1 MTLQP
6 HAICCR
12 AREFALSNDTRSFR
26 VLLYILAGSAVLALL
41 HLTLKWLATHSV
53 KFRELTTPTLR
64 YLLRELYVRALD
76 GGYLHVD
83 IRRSGAYFRVYKTI
97 ISHGV
102 VRLTVHVPPNA
113 QELVGPGVVEQ
124 ALGEN
129 GFEGLVARG
138 DVSHGKNG
146 DLVIECG
153 SGIDQAT
160 VIVEFLMQRVFHV
173 APERDC
179 VAYLRD
185 FHLDP
190 RAHPGFD
197 RAPLP

>member
-1 MTLQP
+1 M
-6 HAICCR
+6 
-12 AREFALSNDTRSFR
+12 
-26 VLLYILAGSAVLALL
+26 LLYILAGILVLVLL
-41 HLTLKWLATHSV
+41 HLLLKWLATHSV
-53 KFRELTTPTLR
+53 KFRNLTTPVLR
-64 YLLRELYVRALD
+64 YLLRELYVRGLD

-102 VRLTVHVPPNA
+102 VRLTVHVPPNVQA
-113 QELVGPGVVEQ
+113 LVGPGAVEQ

-129 GFEGLVARG
+129 GFEGLMARG
-138 DVSHGKNG
+138 DISADKNG

-153 SGIDQAT
+153 SGISQAT

-179 VAYLRD
+179 VAYVRD

-197 RAPLP
+197 TAPLP